1 MLDGLKSN
9 TIGKLIAT
17 LHNSLL
23 ALTKTTEALTQ
34 KNKEVNDEEIRAL
47 RSNIQK
53 KLDSNEEI
61 NDNKELIKLLD
72 LFTTNKEVIKYIKEE
87 ADEWLKLLKTIE
99 QNLIN
104 KEEGLTVDEKKEITK
119 IITLTKDIK
128 EIIRNNEE

>member
-99 QNLIN
+99 QNLSN